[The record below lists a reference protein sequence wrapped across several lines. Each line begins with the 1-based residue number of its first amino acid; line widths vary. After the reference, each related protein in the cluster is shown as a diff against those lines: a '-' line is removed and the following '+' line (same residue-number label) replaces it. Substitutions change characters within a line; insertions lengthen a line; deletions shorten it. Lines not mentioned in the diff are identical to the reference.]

1 MKDSELNYIEAIVM
15 FCEKNIEIE
24 NVGKLINK
32 LPQGETEIRGTTPQL
47 YQERFTRFL
56 VAVKGLEA
64 YRMYLAMRNHF
75 RSKTYNFLKSPY
87 SKAKPETYDKRKDKY
102 FFVKLSR
109 KYDEKQLAQFYL
121 SNFLADNCEW
131 IGAMSANGERNYIEY
146 QKEYNHYRHV
156 SH

>member
-1 MKDSELNYIEAIVM
+1 M
-15 FCEKNIEIE
+15 
-24 NVGKLINK
+24 
-32 LPQGETEIRGTTPQL
+32 
-47 YQERFTRFL
+47 
-56 VAVKGLEA
+56 KGLEA

-75 RSKTYNFLKSPY
+75 RSKSYNFLKSPY

-146 QKEYNHYRHV
+146 QKEYNHYRTCFALTLKSCVRYVTILIV
-156 SH
+156 SSEDHLIQL